1 MCVSA
6 GEVAESKY
14 FWNLWQK
21 VSPPW
26 PGRGAIHTRKSYVTL
41 LCQDSSPKRCV
52 SPKKM
57 TQKPN
62 ICMFK
67 SCRWWCVPSAKRY
80 AKISSKK
87 TTSSIFLYWNTCNS
101 FWKRAS
107 FDERCQAPK
116 VMATSPVLTVG
127 RPTSPT
133 SPYARALTPLV
144 STPRITT
151 VPMLRPGWAWSAQ
164 SCTWHLLTSSVSQKG
179 WCNYAKSR
187 VLKCIWKILE
197 PNACTEEIVQ
207 ILAQFQE
214 SRVLFR
220 SFQYSLFLYRVGDA
234 AYIVRDLTRFVDV
247 AMRSY
252 TFTCW
257 CWANLCE
264 PNSSPMAN
272 AARPLFKKCQ
282 WGYRNVSSLESLST
296 THHK

>member
-1 MCVSA
+1 MCFTLEIS
-6 GEVAESKY
+6 
-14 FWNLWQK
+14 NL
-21 VSPPW
+21 
-26 PGRGAIHTRKSYVTL
+26 
-41 LCQDSSPKRCV
+41 
-52 SPKKM
+52 

-62 ICMFK
+62 IYMFK

-87 TTSSIFLYWNTCNS
+87 TTPKNLTIGHPSIHFA
-101 FWKRAS
+101 FRAS

-197 PNACTEEIVQ
+197 PKARTEEVFQ
-207 ILAQFQE
+207 ILAHLL
-214 SRVLFR
+214 VKG
-220 SFQYSLFLYRVGDA
+220 SFQIFSV
-234 AYIVRDLTRFVDV
+234 
-247 AMRSY
+247 
-252 TFTCW
+252 
-257 CWANLCE
+257 
-264 PNSSPMAN
+264 
-272 AARPLFKKCQ
+272 
-282 WGYRNVSSLESLST
+282 
-296 THHK
+296 